1 MIILGKPQ
9 KFIKTTHADKQIDLS
24 GDELEND
31 KDESLKLPSQDDGS
45 SKLPE
50 HDNCQPSEIKDGL
63 QLKQTNNTQLI
74 LNENLNKIKQ
84 LQVDTTNENKSFFS
98 SSSKKKMER
107 MNENEAIEIL
117 ST

>member
-1 MIILGKPQ
+1 LIILGKPQ

-31 KDESLKLPSQDDGS
+31 QDESLKLFNQDDGS

-50 HDNCQPSEIKDGL
+50 QDNCQSSEIKDGL
-63 QLKQTNNTQLI
+63 QQKQTSNSQLI
-74 LNENLNKIKQ
+74 LNENSNKIKQ
-84 LQVDTTNENKSFFS
+84 LQVDTTNENKYIL
-98 SSSKKKMER
+98 SSKKKLER
-107 MNENEAIEIL
+107 VNENEAIEIL